1 MIKLLKTMVFILLI
15 LGGIALALASMLF
28 AKRELMIGRTRKL
41 ERTIIALGSTIE
53 KETGVVENTPRYPAK
68 DISEV
73 TSEELDTPQ
82 LSSFWDSYAAELEL
96 TDQPVLDITKQKDQ
110 LMNYYKI
117 DPVTGKPAKDLKG
130 NKIITGEGTMQA
142 VLDDVLL
149 KSSDQLDRLN
159 ATRQQ
164 LVDLRKELVSTITE
178 LNDQK
183 RSGRESLRKIEDIKA
198 DIARLEDEVT
208 AQKQK
213 VEELEEEKTGLEAT
227 IAEQRRTIEDNL
239 DKLAESEMEI
249 KRLEEDI
256 KKKEGLLQNGPT
268 LGNTGTTPVN
278 KVAVAKFT
286 GVIEPGEKGKVI
298 AVNSEWNFVIV
309 KLSDQF
315 FNEITSDEDAGIP
328 QVTLMIKRINGED
341 EVFVTKAKLIQ
352 VKKSEKIGIFDML
365 PDWQQMPAAKGDVVF
380 Y

>member
-1 MIKLLKTMVFILLI
+1 MSKLLKTMVFILLI
-15 LGGIALALASMLF
+15 LGSVALALASMLF

-41 ERTIIALGSTIE
+41 ERTIIALGGTIE
-53 KETGVVENTPRYPAK
+53 KEAAVVESTPRYPAK

-73 TSEELDTPQ
+73 SSEELDSPQ
-82 LSSFWDSYAAELEL
+82 LSTFWDSYASDLEL
-96 TDQPVLDITKQKDQ
+96 SDQPVLDITKQRQQ

-117 DPVTGKPAKDLKG
+117 DPVTGKPERDIQGAKVMS
-130 NKIITGEGTMQA
+130 GEGTMQS
-142 VLDDVLL
+142 VLDEVLL

-164 LVDLRKELVSTITE
+164 LVDLRIELVSTITE
-178 LNDQK
+178 FNDLK
-183 RSGRESLRKIEDIKA
+183 RSQRSSLKEIEDLKA
-198 DIARLEDEVT
+198 DIPRLEADVA

-213 VEELEEEKTGLEAT
+213 VEELEEEKRGLDDQ
-227 IAEQRRTIEDNL
+227 IIEQRRTIADNE

-249 KRLEEDI
+249 KRLKAEL
-256 KKKEGLLQNGPT
+256 KKIADVGMRPPVMGSDTAAKA
-268 LGNTGTTPVN
+268 TT
-278 KVAVAKFT
+278 VANEFS
-286 GVIEPGEKGKVI
+286 GQIEPGEKGVVI

-315 FNEITSDEDAGIP
+315 FSELVSDGKSGIP
-328 QVTLMIKRINGED
+328 QITLMVKRKVGGE
-341 EVFVTKAKLIQ
+341 EELFVTKAKLIQ

-365 PDWQQMPAAKGDVVF
+365 PDWQQMPAAKGDVIF